1 VRDVEA
7 DQQMRERGI
16 KGKEALI
23 LTFDKLLS
31 ESPFPGTMQKML
43 KKLESTYQYPVD
55 IEFTANFAKDGSFQ
69 INLVQCR
76 PLQTKGEGKR
86 VVIPKHVET
95 HDILFQSKGNFM
107 GGNITQPIKRIIFV
121 DPEGYTKLS
130 LSEKYDIAR
139 LVGKLNRQV
148 GDREKTPTLL
158 MGPGRWGTTTPS
170 LGVPV
175 RFAEINHLSVIVE
188 IEYEGGSLVPELSFG
203 THFFQDLV
211 ETEIFYVALFPGKAQ
226 VSFNRQWLEGSENSL
241 VSLLPESAKYQGVVT
256 VQNVGEKN
264 LYLMADIVSQR
275 VICFS
280 SPKKDG

>member
-1 VRDVEA
+1 
-7 DQQMRERGI
+7 
-16 KGKEALI
+16 
-23 LTFDKLLS
+23 
-31 ESPFPGTMQKML
+31 ML
-43 KKLESTYQYPVD
+43 KTLESTYQYPVD
-55 IEFTANFAKDGSFQ
+55 IEFTTNFTRNGSFQ

-86 VVIPKHVET
+86 VAIPKHVET
-95 HDILFQSKGNFM
+95 RDILFQSKGNFM
-107 GGNITQPIKRIIFV
+107 GGNITEPIERIIYV

-130 LSEKYDIAR
+130 LSDKYDIAR
-139 LVGKLNRQV
+139 LIGKLNRQI

-175 RFAEINHLSVIVE
+175 RFSEINHISVIVE

-211 ETEIFYVALFPGKAQ
+211 ETDIFYVALFPGKGDTML
-226 VSFNRQWLEGSENSL
+226 NREWLDKSENRL
-241 VSLLPESAKYQGVVT
+241 TTLLPESAKYQNVVR
-256 VQNVGEKN
+256 VMDVKERR
-264 LYLMADIVSQR
+264 LYLIGDIVSQR

-280 SPKKDG
+280 SSKTDQ

>member
-1 VRDVEA
+1 VRDLEA
-7 DQQMRERGI
+7 DRQLRERGI
-16 KGKEALI
+16 RDREAFI

-31 ESPFPGTMQKML
+31 GSTFPVTMQKML
-43 KKLESTYQYPVD
+43 KKLEATYQYPVD
-55 IEFTANFAKDGSFQ
+55 VEFTANYTGKGGFQ

-86 VVIPKHVET
+86 VAIPKRLEAH
-95 HDILFQSKGNFM
+95 HILFQSKGNFM
-107 GGNITQPIKRIIFV
+107 GGNIVQPIKRIIYV
-121 DPEGYTKLS
+121 DPEGYIKLS

-139 LVGKLNRQV
+139 LIGRLNRQIR
-148 GDREKTPTLL
+148 DRETTPTLL

-175 RFAEINHLSVIVE
+175 RFSEINNLSIIVE

-211 ETEIFYVALFPGKAQ
+211 ETDIFYVALFPGKGDVQ
-226 VSFNRQWLEGSENSL
+226 FNREWLDGSENMLS
-241 VSLLPESAKYQGVVT
+241 SLLPEAAKYQSVLRVEH
-256 VQNVGEKN
+256 VDEKR
-264 LYLMADIVSQR
+264 LYLMADILSQR

-280 SPKKDG
+280 SSKVDL

>member
-1 VRDVEA
+1 
-7 DQQMRERGI
+7 
-16 KGKEALI
+16 
-23 LTFDKLLS
+23 
-31 ESPFPGTMQKML
+31 
-43 KKLESTYQYPVD
+43 
-55 IEFTANFAKDGSFQ
+55 
-69 INLVQCR
+69 
-76 PLQTKGEGKR
+76 
-86 VVIPKHVET
+86 
-95 HDILFQSKGNFM
+95 M
-107 GGNITQPIKRIIFV
+107 GGNITQPIERIIYV

-130 LSEKYDIAR
+130 LSDKYDIAR
-139 LVGKLNRQV
+139 LIGKLNRQV

-175 RFAEINHLSVIVE
+175 RFAEINHLSVMVE

-211 ETEIFYVALFPGKAQ
+211 ETDIFYVALFPGKAQ
-226 VSFNRQWLEGSENSL
+226 VSFNRQWLEGSENRL